1 MAFRNLQSI
10 SNFIVSL
17 SNVSEK
23 DVKGLLFR
31 KQPLHTSP
39 NRLKERNEKNLF
51 PFLENPT
58 LSLDCAREQ
67 KGKASASSPRDST
80 N

>member
-1 MAFRNLQSI
+1 MVNLP
-10 SNFIVSL
+10 
-17 SNVSEK
+17 NVSEK

-39 NRLKERNEKNLF
+39 NRLKEGKKRNLF
-51 PFLENPT
+51 PFLKNPT
-58 LSLDCAREQ
+58 FSLDGAHEL
-67 KGKASASSPRDST
+67 KNKPTAPSPRDST